1 MVDSPTNNF
10 ATLSPIAKG
19 NAITLSEGNL
29 KFTDTSYDFCWATQ
43 QSMDKIYF
51 EVCQLTDRMS
61 VGVVDGS
68 IQNFDS
74 STFGENAYIIY
85 SQADTNTIEIW
96 NDNSNQATFTGLT
109 IDTDGVLGIAIDF
122 TTGDFYVWDTAGTA
136 VNSGSSLYTF
146 GTAKEWLLTTQNYSD
161 AQSGIFNFGADSS
174 FAGTKTAQA
183 NADENEIGEFYRS
196 VPSGYL
202 ALCTD
207 NLPDPEIKLPGDHF
221 NTVLW
226 SGDDTSP
233 RSISGVGFSPDL
245 VWSKA
250 RDDTWGHKWADSVRG
265 SENTIWSNNTD
276 AEDDYYIWGY
286 LSAFDSDGFTIT
298 AGASGSQGWN
308 DSTDTFVAWNWLAAT
323 TFDPDTAGTLTGS
336 GRSNSTAGFSIVK
349 YEGNGLSGATF
360 GHGLSEA
367 PTLVIARPLD
377 RNDSW
382 RVGSS
387 EMTSWGYNMYLNEI
401 NAEVATST
409 IWNSTAPNATVVTI
423 GNDGGINTDD
433 ENYIAYCFH
442 SVEGYSKVGSFV
454 GNYNA
459 DGTFIYLGFRPAFL
473 VIGLFLTIKDR
484 GIT

>member
-1 MVDSPTNNF
+1 GRNTSATEIEGYLDEVRISDTARYTSTFTPQTTEFTTDANTLLLIHSNWDGGLGADSSGNNNTFTPTNLVATDQMKDSPTNNF

-221 NTVLW
+221 NTV
-226 SGDDTSP
+226 
-233 RSISGVGFSPDL
+233 
-245 VWSKA
+245 
-250 RDDTWGHKWADSVRG
+250 
-265 SENTIWSNNTD
+265 
-276 AEDDYYIWGY
+276 
-286 LSAFDSDGFTIT
+286 
-298 AGASGSQGWN
+298 
-308 DSTDTFVAWNWLAAT
+308 
-323 TFDPDTAGTLTGS
+323 
-336 GRSNSTAGFSIVK
+336 
-349 YEGNGLSGATF
+349 
-360 GHGLSEA
+360 
-367 PTLVIARPLD
+367 
-377 RNDSW
+377 
-382 RVGSS
+382 
-387 EMTSWGYNMYLNEI
+387 
-401 NAEVATST
+401 
-409 IWNSTAPNATVVTI
+409 
-423 GNDGGINTDD
+423 
-433 ENYIAYCFH
+433 
-442 SVEGYSKVGSFV
+442 
-454 GNYNA
+454 
-459 DGTFIYLGFRPAFL
+459 
-473 VIGLFLTIKDR
+473 
-484 GIT
+484 